1 MANPDSLF
9 FYTQMKGKWERAIN
23 QLPFQQISILR
34 PPSLIRKGST
44 RLNEKIAVAVLQF
57 FNRFGLFMS
66 QRPMK
71 TETLAKSMVSLAKSG
86 KSGVFETQEIFSLDE

>member
-1 MANPDSLF
+1 
-9 FYTQMKGKWERAIN
+9 MKGKLERAIN

-34 PPSLIRKGST
+34 PPSLIRKDST

-86 KSGVFETQEIFSLDE
+86 KSGVFGTQEIFSLDE